1 MNPRELR
8 IGNLVSI
15 FNSICVIDTVALH
28 GCWCT
33 LLESE
38 KDRSLTLEYDNAYI
52 EPIPLTE
59 EWLLK
64 FGFEKNELSRDY
76 CFGEWKIPKTWG
88 QPLYMGWYD
97 SPNPEGEKGY
107 IIDGVENYPIQY
119 VHQLQN
125 LIFALTGEELQ

>member
-1 MNPRELR
+1 MNTRELR
-8 IGNLVSI
+8 IGNYVLIFDAVSI
-15 FNSICVIDTVALH
+15 IDTVALH

-64 FGFEKNELSRDY
+64 FGFKKDT
-76 CFGEWKIPKTWG
+76 FGSWKRG
-88 QPLYMGWYD
+88 NCLYW
-97 SPNPEGEKGY
+97 
-107 IIDGVENYPIQY
+107 IDKDGGALQIASGFAALINAPCQY
-119 VHQLQN
+119 AHQLQN

>member
-38 KDRSLTLEYDNAYI
+38 KDRSLTLEYNAYI

-64 FGFEKNELSRDY
+64 FGFKKDTFGSWKRDN
-76 CFGEWKIPKTWG
+76 C
-88 QPLYMGWYD
+88 LYWIDKDGGVLQIA
-97 SPNPEGEKGY
+97 SGFAA
-107 IIDGVENYPIQY
+107 IINAPCQY
-119 VHQLQN
+119 AHQLQN
-125 LIFALTGEELQ
+125 LYFALTGNELELQ